1 MDVTN
6 IFCKINKYTVCN
18 TREFLENHALI
29 KVCIIKRHKPTMIY
43 NPILFL
49 EHSKNHFV
57 KTLLS
62 KIERFSLLF
71 TIKRATHFEGLFQFM
86 QKEF

>member
-18 TREFLENHALI
+18 TKEVLENHALI

-49 EHSKNHFV
+49 EHS
-57 KTLLS
+57 
-62 KIERFSLLF
+62 
-71 TIKRATHFEGLFQFM
+71 
-86 QKEF
+86 